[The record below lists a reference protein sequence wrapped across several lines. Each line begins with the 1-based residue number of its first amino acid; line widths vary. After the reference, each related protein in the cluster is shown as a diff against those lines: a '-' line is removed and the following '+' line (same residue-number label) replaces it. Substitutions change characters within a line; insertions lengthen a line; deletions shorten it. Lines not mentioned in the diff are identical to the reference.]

1 MALPLPNYGAVFD
14 DGWGAARPRESDL
27 GAPHAVCYARG
38 MTTGSAPDPLFVAEV
53 LRHVDALH
61 NFARYLTRDA
71 IVAEDL
77 VQDTFARCLSAHG
90 KFAQGTNSKAWMFR
104 ILRNAFIDG
113 ARRNRNNPARRGLDA
128 ADASDDDL
136 RDAEPLRGDI
146 EIERLRGIV
155 AEDIEA
161 ALAELSADARMVV
174 LMDLEGFS
182 EAEIAGVMDCPLGTI
197 KSRLSRARG
206 ALRELLKD
214 YAR

>member
-1 MALPLPNYGAVFD
+1 MLFDIAFDFVLHQIGHDGVQHRTQYEVSHPSCPGSIHQRNSHLALV
-14 DGWGAARPRESDL
+14 
-27 GAPHAVCYARG
+27 G
-38 MTTGSAPDPLFVAEV
+38 MCGGTHVVNLVHSTHSIR
-53 LRHVDALH
+53 RH
-61 NFARYLTRDA
+61 
-71 IVAEDL
+71 
-77 VQDTFARCLSAHG
+77 
-90 KFAQGTNSKAWMFR
+90 
-104 ILRNAFIDG
+104 
-113 ARRNRNNPARRGLDA
+113 RRVTDI
-128 ADASDDDL
+128 SDDDL